1 MKKLLLLVLL
11 TLSGCSTIQNIYMAE
26 YDTSEYALITKVRSV
41 AQLRKCDEVSVKD
54 LYSTSLQLKNFSQYL
69 PRNDKTYQMNTELNS
84 MVEELYKKPQPV
96 SQFYCDLK
104 LKTIEATAENIQSV
118 TGKRPR

>member
-1 MKKLLLLVLL
+1 
-11 TLSGCSTIQNIYMAE
+11 MAE
-26 YDTSEYALITKVRSV
+26 YDTSEYALISKVRTV
-41 AQLRKCDEVSVKD
+41 AQVGKCDEVSVKE
-54 LYSTSLQLKNFSQYL
+54 LYTTSLHLKNFSQYL
-69 PRNDKTYQMNTELNS
+69 PRNEKTYQMNSELNS

-96 SQFYCDLK
+96 SQFYCNLK